1 MIGFGSQVSG
11 ESLWR
16 QRLWFSDVVVE
27 VSGEEIPL
35 TLLTI
40 GVFNLGKKIGRIDVI
55 SQELQAETWNERLGA

>member
-16 QRLWFSDVVVE
+16 KRLWFSDVVDE
-27 VSGEEIPL
+27 VSGEEIPVA
-35 TLLTI
+35 LLTI
-40 GVFNLGKKIGRIDVI
+40 GVYNLGKKIGRIDVI